1 MPVAMKTLYPPLS
14 SLIGAS
20 VQPSEDVRFDSEDVR
35 FDSEDVRFDAVE
47 MRLGGHQILRDISL
61 TLRRRET
68 VAIVGESGC
77 GKTTLLKLII
87 GLLEP
92 TAGRVIILGKD
103 IASMDNREQCSLRRH
118 FGFLFQAAALF
129 DSMSVAD
136 NIAFGL
142 RAQGILPDREI
153 RPIVQQKL
161 ADVGLAQSVA
171 AMFPAELSGGM
182 RKRVGLARAL
192 AVNPEFMLFDE
203 PTTGLDPIMSDVI
216 NDLILKVKRDLGI
229 TAILVTHEMQT
240 VRKVADRVIMLAAV
254 HQIDPDQPQILF
266 DGPVAQ
272 FLNSTD
278 PCIRRFIEGNASGLD
293 SGGPT
298 VPAAPN
304 FDQGFQ
310 QNAPV
315 QKEAESPLRWIVPQI
330 LSPTQELLPTTPK
343 PQTIAP
349 VESPLNRKPPVL
361 EKPEIVLEP
370 IKVEAQ
376 VVTVAP
382 PSLDQIPGQLTLSL
396 ASSPIVQD
404 WELGKDFLPEL
415 PPKPDPTPVADLI
428 LPLREVDIVA
438 QRIDACPLPLENGP
452 DNLSV
457 AVAKSPSASE
467 PWNLGEEFLGPD
479 LIEKEVVPL
488 AQTAPTDNRVEVLRE
503 PGDAL
508 EQTRFEGNSLT
519 QPMESEGPERFD
531 EEPPP
536 PLLDQVPL
544 FDQAPLLDQ
553 VPFLDEPGTDSMVLE
568 EPRRNSVLGEDAA
581 ADGVENSGIEEDR
594 PIALNPTASLEQSP

>member
-1 MPVAMKTLYPPLS
+1 MKTLYPPLS

-20 VQPSEDVRFDSEDVR
+20 VIPSEDVG

-278 PCIRRFIEGNASGLD
+278 PRIRRFIEGNASGLD
-293 SGGPT
+293 SRGPT
-298 VPAAPN
+298 VQAAPN
-304 FDQGFQ
+304 VDQGFQ
-310 QNAPV
+310 QNAQV
-315 QKEAESPLRWIVPQI
+315 QGKEAESPLLWIVPQI
-330 LSPTQELLPTTPK
+330 LSPTPELLPTTPTTPK
-343 PQTIAP
+343 PHTIAP
-349 VESPLNRKPPVL
+349 VESPLNRTPPVL

-382 PSLDQIPGQLTLSL
+382 PSLDQVPGQLTLSL

-404 WELGKDFLPEL
+404 WELGKEFLPEP
-415 PPKPDPTPVADLI
+415 PPKPDPTPVADLL
-428 LPLREVDIVA
+428 LPPREVDIVA

-479 LIEKEVVPL
+479 LIETEVVPL

-519 QPMESEGPERFD
+519 QPMETEGPERFD

-544 FDQAPLLDQ
+544 LGQMPL
-553 VPFLDEPGTDSMVLE
+553 LDEPGTDSMVLE

-581 ADGVENSGIEEDR
+581 ADGVENSGIEEDK
-594 PIALNPTASLEQSP
+594 PIALNPTASEEQSP

>member
-20 VQPSEDVRFDSEDVR
+20 VQP
-35 FDSEDVRFDAVE
+35 SEDVRFDAVE

-254 HQIDPDQPQILF
+254 QQIDPDQPQILF

-293 SGGPT
+293 SRGPT

-304 FDQGFQ
+304 FDQGFK

-315 QKEAESPLRWIVPQI
+315 QGKEAESPLLWIVPQI
-330 LSPTQELLPTTPK
+330 LSPTSELLPTTPTTPK
-343 PQTIAP
+343 PQAIAP
-349 VESPLNRKPPVL
+349 VESPLDRKPPVL
-361 EKPEIVLEP
+361 EKPEIVLKP

-404 WELGKDFLPEL
+404 WELGKEFLPEP
-415 PPKPDPTPVADLI
+415 PPKPDPTPVADLL

-479 LIEKEVVPL
+479 LIETEVVPL

-553 VPFLDEPGTDSMVLE
+553 MPRLDEPGTDSMVLE

-581 ADGVENSGIEEDR
+581 ADGGENSGIEEDK
-594 PIALNPTASLEQSP
+594 PMAENPTASEEQSP

>member
-20 VQPSEDVRFDSEDVR
+20 VIPSEDVR

-304 FDQGFQ
+304 VDQGFQ

-315 QKEAESPLRWIVPQI
+315 QKDAESPLRWIVPQI
-330 LSPTQELLPTTPK
+330 LSPTPELLPTTLTTLK

-361 EKPEIVLEP
+361 EKPEIVLKP

-382 PSLDQIPGQLTLSL
+382 PSLDQVPGQLTLSL
-396 ASSPIVQD
+396 ASSPIVQG
-404 WELGKDFLPEL
+404 WELGKEFLPEP
-415 PPKPDPTPVADLI
+415 PPKPDPAPVADLL
-428 LPLREVDIVA
+428 LPPREVDIVA

-457 AVAKSPSASE
+457 AVAKSPLASE

-536 PLLDQVPL
+536 PLLDQ
-544 FDQAPLLDQ
+544 APLLAQ
-553 VPFLDEPGTDSMVLE
+553 MPLLGQMPHLDEPGTDSMVLE

>member
-20 VQPSEDVRFDSEDVR
+20 VQPSEDVR

-404 WELGKDFLPEL
+404 WVWLCRQHFAVWPYL
-415 PPKPDPTPVADLI
+415 V
-428 LPLREVDIVA
+428 
-438 QRIDACPLPLENGP
+438 DACPLPLENGP